1 MKNRITSENNEADVE
16 MYYRLNTI
24 FQKNKFGYHT
34 RIFADFEN
42 LLQGALNE
50 KFINN
55 VTNYYDDPTSGP
67 EIEDM
72 EAGLNNDM
80 SKEDI
85 RNLLQDKHAHAEE
98 VKTMVFPGRHGL
110 NYDKTDELSPYKV
123 LPKGTKPKY

>member
-1 MKNRITSENNEADVE
+1 MYNR
-16 MYYRLNTI
+16 LHTI
-24 FQKNKFGYHT
+24 FQKNKYGYHT

-55 VTNYYDDPTSGP
+55 VTNYYDDPTTGP
-67 EIEDM
+67 EIEGI
-72 EAGLNNDM
+72 EAGLNSDM

-85 RNLLQDKHAHAEE
+85 RNLLKDKAEHPEE
-98 VKTMVFPGRHGL
+98 VKTMRFPGRHGL
-110 NYDKTDELSPYKV
+110 NYGKSDDLSPYKV